1 MILHVLTES
10 AISDM
15 GDDEIREEGLSRIL
29 LSESQIFFKKDP
41 LRHILS
47 YSLARDNRFL
57 ESGVFLKPKYVHK
70 FLDMLEK
77 EVLDKFPIAKVDF
90 SQFENS
96 YYNDFFVE
104 IRKIAI
110 NLLSKIN

>member
-1 MILHVLTES
+1 
-10 AISDM
+10 M

-29 LSESQIFFKKDP
+29 LSQSQNFFKKDP

-57 ESGVFLKPKYVHK
+57 ESGVFLKPKYVDK
-70 FLDMLEK
+70 FLDMLEN
-77 EVLDKFPIAKVDF
+77 EVLENFPIAKIDF
-90 SQFENS
+90 NRFEDA
-96 YYNDFFVE
+96 YYSDFFVE